1 MRNKQTHDYLVN
13 SNKANAID
21 NITKAKIR
29 GYIKKNIGN
38 KSRTI
43 NQQITY
49 IEIVNKLRI
58 IPIIIKIR
66 GFEFVFFVSAFFSM
80 FHTRLVISYWLI
92 NNPFLGDYL

>member
-1 MRNKQTHDYLVN
+1 MRNKKTSDYLVN

-21 NITKAKIR
+21 NIAKAKIR

-49 IEIVNKLRI
+49 KEIINKLRI
-58 IPIIIKIR
+58 IPTIIKIR

-80 FHTRLVISYWLI
+80 FLARLVISYWLI
-92 NNPFLGDYL
+92 NKSFLGGYL